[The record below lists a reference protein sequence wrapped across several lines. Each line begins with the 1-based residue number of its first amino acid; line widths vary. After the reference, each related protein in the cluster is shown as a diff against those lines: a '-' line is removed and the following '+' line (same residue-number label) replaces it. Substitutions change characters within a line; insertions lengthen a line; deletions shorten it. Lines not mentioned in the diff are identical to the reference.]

1 VIETI
6 EAHWNGYTG
15 IAYGQ
20 RSFSLRKD
28 GKEIF
33 HTAFCNKRPTTEEEC
48 IQMIKDSIHLLEVLR
63 EK

>member
-1 VIETI
+1 MIETI

-33 HTAFCNKRPTTEEEC
+33 HTGSCRKRPTNEEEC
-48 IQMIKDSIHLLEVLR
+48 IQMIKNAIQLLEV
-63 EK
+63 KK